1 MLEWKYTAD
10 IQKSS
15 RKIKQILVQKN
26 FQRKFITAYQKQ
38 NLKQDI
44 RTIKNP
50 STKKSNK
57 YDTQLSNELW
67 KIKAAKEEPVLVWK
81 MLGQYQP
88 YNVNTK
94 RCLLCLNEKV
104 QIAIYRGNNM
114 MNKRTEII
122 SKCRHRNKYVLASYD
137 SMDWN
142 IRCNVEVSWDY
153 WNFWS
158 LWQSA
163 LLLLWSKLTKVLS
176 ISINFKSR
184 CILCDVYSTHVFTI
198 IHVDTFHGS
207 KEDFPVTCVVTSF
220 KIRNHYIVANLTV
233 AVHSAEACFASSMKL
248 WVPKKV
254 VLFIALPWHYI

>member
-1 MLEWKYTAD
+1 MKIPY
-10 IQKSS
+10 
-15 RKIKQILVQKN
+15 IKQILVRKT
-26 FQRKFITAYQKQ
+26 FKRKFITAYQKQ

-137 SMDWN
+137 SMD
-142 IRCNVEVSWDY
+142 
-153 WNFWS
+153 
-158 LWQSA
+158 
-163 LLLLWSKLTKVLS
+163 
-176 ISINFKSR
+176 
-184 CILCDVYSTHVFTI
+184 
-198 IHVDTFHGS
+198 
-207 KEDFPVTCVVTSF
+207 
-220 KIRNHYIVANLTV
+220 
-233 AVHSAEACFASSMKL
+233 
-248 WVPKKV
+248 
-254 VLFIALPWHYI
+254 